1 MNHESVLLQ
10 KREKV
15 IDGVRYIVTT
25 HYDETASETLE
36 DKLVRVA
43 VDRIKSQVMGDNNPS
58 IVTCNP
64 PPLEVSW
71 D

>member
-1 MNHESVLLQ
+1 MEHTQTPPQ
-10 KREKV
+10 KREKI

-25 HYDETASETLE
+25 HYDENASETLE

-43 VDRIKSQVMGDNNPS
+43 VDRIKSQVMGDNNPL
-58 IVTCNP
+58 ITTCNSAP
-64 PPLEVSW
+64 SEVSW

>member
-1 MNHESVLLQ
+1 MELKPIHTQ
-10 KREKV
+10 KREKI